1 MICMYDS
8 PTAFL
13 LGFPN
18 AKLIQLEMAS
28 EPHRTNDNEEF

>member
-1 MICMYDS
+1 MCVCDC

-13 LGFPN
+13 WGFPS

-28 EPHRTNDNEEF
+28 EPHRTNDNEES